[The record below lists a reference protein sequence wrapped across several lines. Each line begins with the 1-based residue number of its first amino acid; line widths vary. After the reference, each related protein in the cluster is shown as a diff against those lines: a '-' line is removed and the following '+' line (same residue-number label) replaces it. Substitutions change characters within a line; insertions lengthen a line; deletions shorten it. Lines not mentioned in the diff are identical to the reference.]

1 MTQRFAIEIDDRLA
15 ARLQKAAAEHGTTVE
30 AFAAEAVES
39 ALDHAESWAEDEAAY
54 AQYLQ
59 TGESIPL
66 EAAEKWVRSWGT
78 ADELPPPEP
87 CKSSS

>member
-1 MTQRFAIEIDDRLA
+1 MSRRFAIEIDDRLA
-15 ARLQKAAAEHGTTVE
+15 ARLKEVAATQGTTVE

-39 ALDHAESWAEDEAAY
+39 ALDHAESWTADEAAY
-54 AQYLQ
+54 AEYLQ

-78 ADELPPPEP
+78 ADELPPPKP

>member
-1 MTQRFAIEIDDRLA
+1 MTQRFAIEIDDGLA
-15 ARLQKAAAEHGTTVE
+15 ARLKDAAAKQGMTVE
-30 AFAAEAVES
+30 AFATEAVES
-39 ALDHAESWAEDEAAY
+39 ALDYAESWAEDEAAY
-54 AQYLQ
+54 AEYIQ